1 MDLDDGVVEVA
12 QHRTGVGRAAEQV
25 GVLGEVGQ
33 EPGGDRVGLADVSE
47 GARAQERS
55 QRRGGVGAGEDP
67 CRRAAAGPCPRCC
80 PRRRPCPPPA
90 KTPSAGVGALVR
102 RTVIRSS
109 ASSRS
114 PALRA
119 SAISGTEPAADRRL
133 ARRTTRTPP
142 GGCELQLQDVVLGL
156 VIRTLSKSY
165 LLSSEGHLGFGV
177 PELIGGSR
185 LSAGAP
191 VSPSVLRARYDDE
204 HGIVRSTRLDGDSC
218 GEGRT
223 AERWGSSAAR
233 AVVPSG
239 GHAADAYT
247 ADGWLGTDMMW
258 S

>member
-1 MDLDDGVVEVA
+1 VDLDDGVVEVA

-47 GARAQERS
+47 GERAQERS
-55 QRRGGVGAGEDP
+55 QRRGGVCAGEDP

-80 PRRRPCPPPA
+80 PRRRPCAPPA
-90 KTPSAGVGALVR
+90 RTPSAGVGALVR

-114 PALRA
+114 PPGRA
-119 SAISGTEPAADRRL
+119 PSAEPNPPLTGDW

-142 GGCELQLQDVVLGL
+142 GGCELHLQDVVLGL
-156 VIRTLSKSY
+156 VIRTLSKPY
-165 LLSSEGHLGFGV
+165 LPSSEGHLGFGV

-191 VSPSVLRARYDDE
+191 VSPSVPRARHDDE
-204 HGIVRSTRLDGDSC
+204 HGMVRSTRLDGDSC